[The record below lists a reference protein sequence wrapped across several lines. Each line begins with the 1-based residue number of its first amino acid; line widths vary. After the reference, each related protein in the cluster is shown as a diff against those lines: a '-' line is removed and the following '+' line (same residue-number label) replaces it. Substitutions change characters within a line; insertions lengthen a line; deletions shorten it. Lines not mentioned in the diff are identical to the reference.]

1 MSERFRRTLIQ
12 VLAVQIVSLL
22 VLWLLQSRYHG

>member
-1 MSERFRRTLIQ
+1 MSSRFRRTLFL
-12 VLAVQIVSLL
+12 VLTVQAVSLL